1 MTLQSTTSTRGNGW
15 RTGSMG
21 KVISCL
27 KTGSASVVSGTTTS
41 LEMEKL
47 ILESSI
53 MTDSFQFKRDFS
65 RAKEFSRLRKE
76 SKRVSLKMVNSM
88 DLGPTWHQKWL
99 VRKAHSKMTCCTV
112 KTVKSG
118 TKTNSIRETVKN
130 GCQDG
135 KGCTTYFE
143 DGSVHTG
150 LYRDGFPKGQGE
162 MT

>member
-1 MTLQSTTSTRGNGW
+1 
-15 RTGSMG
+15 MG

-47 ILESSI
+47 MLESSI

-88 DLGPTWHQKWL
+88 DLGPT
-99 VRKAHSKMTCCTV
+99 
-112 KTVKSG
+112 
-118 TKTNSIRETVKN
+118 
-130 GCQDG
+130 
-135 KGCTTYFE
+135 
-143 DGSVHTG
+143 
-150 LYRDGFPKGQGE
+150 
-162 MT
+162 